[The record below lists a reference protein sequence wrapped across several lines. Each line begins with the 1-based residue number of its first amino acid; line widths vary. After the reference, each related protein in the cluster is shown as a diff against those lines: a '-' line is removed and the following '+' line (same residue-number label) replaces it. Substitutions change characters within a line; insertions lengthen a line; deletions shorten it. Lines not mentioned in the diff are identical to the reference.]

1 VVSAPAD
8 VKPAIR
14 SAEHT
19 SRHSVIL
26 RHLRLLVLPVAA
38 VALWASSLPDIN
50 PHAMNDLGLVSVLP
64 RQTWLSFALLAI
76 GFLACLRRADRATWP
91 LLLHVVLL
99 VVMLYGIPALVT
111 HEPSGP
117 VAFRHSGIT
126 DNLLGTGIVNTRID
140 AYFSWPGFFIGL
152 GTLVK
157 LAGVQ
162 SALTFATWATVV
174 FNLLYLPP
182 LLLLARALTRDPRL
196 VWGTI
201 WVFYSANWINQDY
214 LAPQAFAYLLYLT
227 ILALLLTYLRPRD
240 TRLEGAGWFERRFS
254 ALLRVRTSEIPPQE
268 ISRWTSAAIVAV
280 VVLLYTVTVASHQ
293 LTPFAIFL
301 SVAALV
307 AVGQCTA
314 RGLPWLMAVILT
326 LWFIFV
332 AHGYIAGHLPQLL
345 GSVGNLSRDTSANIT
360 ARIAGSHLHMVVVHE
375 RLLLSGALWL
385 LALLGA
391 IRRFRGGHADH
402 AAAVLCVAPLLL
414 FILQPYGGEMLMRI
428 YFFMLPF
435 VAFFATAALLP
446 SDASVAAARARV
458 SAALRLGATATV
470 FGLMVA
476 TLPAGG
482 LLARYGNER
491 ADYFTEGERAAISY
505 LYAHARPHAP
515 FAVEKTYLPWK
526 YREYAQ
532 HKYLSLE
539 WMLTHGQPP
548 TPAQAFGR
556 ISNDLRPVPWRP
568 AGYVILTRSQRAYV
582 EMLGGVLSP
591 SYLDEFERMLRE
603 SPKFRLVYSNPSA
616 KIYVRLPG

>member
-1 VVSAPAD
+1 LVSAPAD
-8 VKPAIR
+8 VKSAIR
-14 SAEHT
+14 PAEHT
-19 SRHSVIL
+19 SRRSAIL
-26 RHLRLLVLPVAA
+26 GQLRLLVLPVAA
-38 VALWASSLPDIN
+38 VVLWVSSLPHID
-50 PHAMNDLGLVSVLP
+50 PRAMNDLGLVSVLP
-64 RQTWLSFALLAI
+64 RQTWLAFALLAL
-76 GFLACLRRADRATWP
+76 GFIACLRHAERATWL

-117 VAFRHSGIT
+117 VAFRHTGIT
-126 DNLLGTGIVNTRID
+126 DNLLTTRVVNTKID
-140 AYFSWPGFFIGL
+140 AYFSWPGFFMGL

-157 LAGVQ
+157 LAGAQ
-162 SALTFATWATVV
+162 SALSFATWATVG

-182 LLLLARALTRDPRL
+182 LLLLGRALTRDPRL
-196 VWGTI
+196 VWGMA
-201 WVFYSANWINQDY
+201 WVFFSANWINQDY

-227 ILALLLTYLRPRD
+227 ILALLLTYLRPRETGLD
-240 TRLEGAGWFERRFS
+240 GAGWFERRFS
-254 ALLRVRTSEIPPQE
+254 ALLRVRTSEVPPAE
-268 ISRWTSAAIVAV
+268 ASRWTSAAIVAV
-280 VVLLYTVTVASHQ
+280 VVLLYAVTVASHQ
-293 LTPFAIFL
+293 LTPFAIL
-301 SVAALV
+301 ICVIALV

-314 RGLPWLMAVILT
+314 RGLPWLMVVMLT
-326 LWFIFV
+326 LWFVFF

-345 GSVGNLSRDTSANIT
+345 GGVGNVAKDTSANVT
-360 ARIAGSHLHMVVVHE
+360 ARIAGSHQHMVVVRE
-375 RLLLSGALWL
+375 RLLLSGVLWL
-385 LALLGA
+385 LALLGG

-402 AAAVLCVAPLLL
+402 AAAALTVAPLLL

-446 SDASVAAARARV
+446 ARASGTAGPARLTAV
-458 SAALRLGATATV
+458 LRLGVATAI
-470 FGLMVA
+470 FGLTVVIV
-476 TLPAGG
+476 PAGG

-491 ADYFTEGERAAISY
+491 ADYFTGGERAAISF
-505 LYAHARPHAP
+505 LYAHARPGAP

-548 TPAQAFGR
+548 TPAQAFAR
-556 ISNDLRPVPWRP
+556 ISNDLRPVPLRP
-568 AGYVILTRSQRAYV
+568 AGFVILTRSQRAYV

-591 SYLDEFERMLRE
+591 GYLDEFERLLSE
-603 SPKFRLVYSNPSA
+603 SPKFQLVYSNPSA